1 MAISR
6 KQWILVAALLALLA
20 AGITYAVRM
29 RAIPVD
35 AVQMRLV
42 PLVRTVQFSA
52 RVEALSRVDIGST
65 VTGRVAEVLASDGAQ
80 VRQGALLVRLES
92 EELRAVLAQALS
104 SQQQATARLAGLR
117 STGRSAASA
126 GLAQARASVDA
137 TQAEFVRVQQLVA
150 QGFLSASRLDDAR
163 RLRDVA
169 VAQFDSA
176 RSQERAVGEAGTE
189 VVQAQAQAALAAAAV
204 DAARARLA
212 QTAILAPS
220 DAQVLSRAV
229 EPGQIVQPGKNLMT
243 LALAGPTQ
251 LVAQVDERFLD
262 QLAAGQSASAM
273 ADAYPGQRFAARVL
287 AIAPTVDAQR
297 GSIEVKF
304 ALVEAL
310 PAFLR
315 QDMTLSIEV
324 ETARRASALALPVA
338 ALAVTPEGAKAAV
351 RLVVDGRIEERI
363 VQLGLRTLDA
373 VEVTGGLVEGDLVA
387 LDATL
392 PVGRKVRAQVVP
404 VRLVAA
410 PKAGAGGGGA
420 AALTN
425 AMGR

>member
-1 MAISR
+1 MASPR
-6 KQWILVAALLALLA
+6 TRWYLVAALLVLVA
-20 AGITYAVRM
+20 AGGVYAWLG
-29 RAIPVD
+29 RAVPVD
-35 AVQMRLV
+35 VVQMRLA

-52 RVEALSRVDIGST
+52 RVEALSRVEIGSI
-65 VTGRVAEVLASDGAQ
+65 VTGRVAEVLVTDGAQ
-80 VRQGALLVRLES
+80 VRKGALLVRLES
-92 EELRAVLAQALS
+92 EELRAALAQALS

-117 STGRSAASA
+117 STGRAGATAA
-126 GLAQARASVDA
+126 LAQAQAAVDA

-163 RLRDVA
+163 RARDVA
-169 VAQFDSA
+169 QAQLDSA
-176 RSQERAVGEAGTE
+176 RAQARAIGDTGTE
-189 VVQAQAQAALAAAAV
+189 VVQAQAQAALAASAV
-204 DAARARLA
+204 EAARARLA
-212 QTAILAPS
+212 QTQLVAPS

-229 EPGQIVQPGKNLMT
+229 EPGQIVQPGKSLMA

-262 QLAAGQSASAM
+262 QLAVGQVASAV
-273 ADAYPGQRFAARVL
+273 ADAYAGQRFAARVL
-287 AIAPTVDAQR
+287 SISPTVDAQR

-304 ALVEAL
+304 ALVDAT

-338 ALAVTPEGAKAAV
+338 ALAEGVTPRV
-351 RLVVDGRIEERI
+351 RVVVDGRVQERP

-373 VEVTGGLVEGDLVA
+373 VEVTGGLAEGELVA
-387 LDATL
+387 LDTL
-392 PVGRKVRAQVVP
+392 LAPGRKVRAVVGP
-404 VRLVAA
+404 ALLATPA
-410 PKAGAGGGGA
+410 KSGAGGGGA

>member
-1 MAISR
+1 MVSTR
-6 KQWILVAALLALLA
+6 QRWFLVAALLVLA
-20 AGITYAVRM
+20 AGAAAYAWFG
-29 RAIPVD
+29 RAVVVD
-35 AVQMRLV
+35 AVQMRLA

-52 RVEALSRVDIGST
+52 RVEALSRVEIGST
-65 VTGRVAEVLASDGAQ
+65 VTGRVAEVLVSEGAQ

-92 EELRAVLAQALS
+92 EELRAALAQALS
-104 SQQQATARLAGLR
+104 SQQQAAARLAGLR

-126 GLAQARASVDA
+126 ARAQAQASVDA
-137 TQAEFVRVQQLVA
+137 AQAEFVRVQQLVA

-169 VAQFDSA
+169 AAQLDSA
-176 RSQERAVGEAGTE
+176 RAQERAIGEAGTE
-189 VVQAQAQAALAAAAV
+189 VVQAQAQAGLAAAAV

-212 QTAILAPS
+212 QTALLAPS
-220 DAQVLSRAV
+220 DAQVLLRAV
-229 EPGQIVQPGKNLMT
+229 EPGQIVQPGKNLIT

-262 QLAAGQSASAM
+262 QLAVGQGASAM
-273 ADAYPGQRFAARVL
+273 ADAYPGNRFAARVI

-304 ALVEAL
+304 ALVDAP

-324 ETARRASALALPVA
+324 ETARRPNALALPVA
-338 ALAVTPEGAKAAV
+338 ALAGPADGAKAGV
-351 RLVVDGRIEERI
+351 RLVVNGRIEDRP
-363 VQLGLRTLDA
+363 VRLGLRTLDA
-373 VEVTGGLVEGDLVA
+373 VEVTGGLAEGDLVA

-404 VRLVAA
+404 LRLLAA

>member
-92 EELRAVLAQALS
+92 EELRAALAQALS
-104 SQQQATARLAGLR
+104 SQQQAAARLAGLR